1 MNDIVTIVGEN
12 TVIKGGLQGDEDL
25 TIYGKVEGTINLTR
39 TLIIEGSGIAV
50 ADIEVQD
57 AIISGVVVGNITA
70 SNSVQITEEGRM
82 VGDLSAPRVIIV
94 DGASFKG
101 HVDMGDLEAP
111 VGERL
116 PVAPA
121 AARVSRPAVI
131 TERSAVP
138 ARRAPAAKPVAKPVA
153 KKPAPR
159 KPAPE
164 KPAAPKPAPKKPAPR
179 KAAPKKPAKP
189 AAKQTSKPR
198 RKPPR
203 PPSVPKGK
211 RKVKRRR

>member
-1 MNDIVTIVGEN
+1 MNDIVTVVGEN

-116 PVAPA
+116 PTAPNPVA
-121 AARVSRPAVI
+121 RTTRPSLT
-131 TERSAVP
+131 TERTAVP
-138 ARRAPAAKPVAKPVA
+138 ARRAPAAKPVAKPAA
-153 KKPAPR
+153 KKPV
-159 KPAPE
+159 
-164 KPAAPKPAPKKPAPR
+164 PKKPEA
-179 KAAPKKPAKP
+179 KKSAAKKPKKPTKP
-189 AAKQTSKPR
+189 AAKTSKPR

>member
-1 MNDIVTIVGEN
+1 MNDIVTVVGEN
-12 TVIKGGLQGDEDL
+12 TVIKGALQGDEDL
-25 TIYGKVEGTINLTR
+25 TIYGRVEGTINLSQ
-39 TLIIEGSGIAV
+39 TLIIEASGIVA

-57 AIISGVVVGNITA
+57 AIVSGVVVGNITA

-116 PVAPA
+116 PASRGSA
-121 AARVSRPAVI
+121 VSRPALAA
-131 TERSAVP
+131 ERPEVP
-138 ARRAPAAKPVAKPVA
+138 TRRPPV
-153 KKPAPR
+153 
-159 KPAPE
+159 
-164 KPAAPKPAPKKPAPR
+164 
-179 KAAPKKPAKP
+179 AKP
-189 AAKQTSKPR
+189 AAKKTSAKKAPAPKAVPRKPKAAAKPAPQKVAKNTAKPR

-203 PPSVPKGK
+203 PPSIPKGK

>member
-12 TVIKGGLQGDEDL
+12 TVIKGSLQGDEDL
-25 TIYGKVEGTINLTR
+25 TIFGKVEGTIHLSR
-39 TLIIEGSGIAV
+39 TLILESSGIVV

-111 VGERL
+111 VGEGL
-116 PVAPA
+116 PVAP
-121 AARVSRPAVI
+121 
-131 TERSAVP
+131 RSATRGSRIATASDRSAMP
-138 ARRAPAAKPVAKPVA
+138 ARRPMPSKPAAKAEP
-153 KKPAPR
+153 
-159 KPAPE
+159 
-164 KPAAPKPAPKKPAPR
+164 
-179 KAAPKKPAKP
+179 PAKP
-189 AAKQTSKPR
+189 AAAKPAPSKPAPSKPAPSRPKVPVAPPAKAPAAKGR

>member
-25 TIYGKVEGTINLTR
+25 TIYGKVEGTINLSQ
-39 TLIIEGSGIAV
+39 TLNIESSGIVV
-50 ADIEVQD
+50 ADVEVQD
-57 AIISGVVVGNITA
+57 AIISGVMVGNITA

-111 VGERL
+111 MGEGL
-116 PVAPA
+116 PSAPSLGVARVARPADKAERPSVPVRRPPASKPAARKEPARKAAPA
-121 AARVSRPAVI
+121 KA
-131 TERSAVP
+131 
-138 ARRAPAAKPVAKPVA
+138 APAKAEPRKPKAPKKPVA
-153 KKPAPR
+153 KKA
-159 KPAPE
+159 
-164 KPAAPKPAPKKPAPR
+164 
-179 KAAPKKPAKP
+179 
-189 AAKQTSKPR
+189 TKPR

>member
-1 MNDIVTIVGEN
+1 MNDIVTVVGEN

-25 TIYGKVEGTINLTR
+25 TIYGKVEGTINLSR
-39 TLIIEGSGIAV
+39 TLIIEASGIVV

-57 AIISGVVVGNITA
+57 AIVSGVVVGNITA

-116 PVAPA
+116 PVAPSPV
-121 AARVSRPAVI
+121 ARVSRPAI
-131 TERSAVP
+131 APERPAVP
-138 ARRAPAAKPVAKPVA
+138 ARRPAP
-153 KKPAPR
+153 KPAPKKAPVE
-159 KPAPE
+159 KPAPS
-164 KPAAPKPAPKKPAPR
+164 KPAPKKPAPAKSTR
-179 KAAPKKPAKP
+179 KPAKP
-189 AAKQTSKPR
+189 AKPTKKTGKAR

>member
-1 MNDIVTIVGEN
+1 MNDIITVVGEN
-12 TVIKGGLQGDEDL
+12 TVIRGALQGDEDL
-25 TIYGKVEGTINLTR
+25 TIFGRVEGTINLSR
-39 TLIIEGSGIAV
+39 TLIIEASGIVA

-57 AIISGVVVGNITA
+57 AIVSGVVVGNITA

-82 VGDLSAPRVIIV
+82 VGDLSSPRVIIV

-116 PVAPA
+116 PSSPSTMAVRA
-121 AARVSRPAVI
+121 SRPAI
-131 TERSAVP
+131 APERPAVP
-138 ARRAPAAKPVAKPVA
+138 ARRAPASKPVVKKAPAQKEPAKKAPAKKAPAPKAPA
-153 KKPAPR
+153 KKPA
-159 KPAPE
+159 A
-164 KPAAPKPAPKKPAPR
+164 KK
-179 KAAPKKPAKP
+179 
-189 AAKQTSKPR
+189 TSKPR

>member
-25 TIYGKVEGTINLTR
+25 TVYGKVEGTINLSR
-39 TLIIEGSGIAV
+39 TLNIESSGIVV

-111 VGERL
+111 VGEQL
-116 PVAPA
+116 PTAPSLGFA
-121 AARVSRPAVI
+121 RAARPEAKVERPAVPV
-131 TERSAVP
+131 RRPPAV
-138 ARRAPAAKPVAKPVA
+138 
-153 KKPAPR
+153 
-159 KPAPE
+159 
-164 KPAAPKPAPKKPAPR
+164 
-179 KAAPKKPAKP
+179 KP
-189 AAKQTSKPR
+189 AAKKESPKRAPTPKADSPKAAPPRKPKTPAKPVKKTPKAR
-198 RKPPR
+198 RRPPR

>member
-12 TVIKGGLQGDEDL
+12 TVIKGALQGDEDL
-25 TIYGKVEGTINLTR
+25 TIFGRVEGTINLSR
-39 TLIIEGSGIAV
+39 TLIIEASGIVA
-50 ADIEVQD
+50 ADIDVQD
-57 AIISGVVVGNITA
+57 AIVSGVVVGNITA

-82 VGDLSAPRVIIV
+82 VGDLSSPRVIIV

-116 PVAPA
+116 PATRSPATSRAPVVAE
-121 AARVSRPAVI
+121 RPAVP
-131 TERSAVP
+131 TRRP
-138 ARRAPAAKPVAKPVA
+138 AASKPAAKKA
-153 KKPAPR
+153 PA
-159 KPAPE
+159 
-164 KPAAPKPAPKKPAPR
+164 KPAPKKAAKVTK
-179 KAAPKKPAKP
+179 KAAG
-189 AAKQTSKPR
+189 KPR

>member
-25 TIYGKVEGTINLTR
+25 TIYGKVEGTINLSR
-39 TLIIEGSGIAV
+39 TLNIEASGIVV

-111 VGERL
+111 VGEKL
-116 PVAPA
+116 PTAPSLGLA
-121 AARVSRPAVI
+121 RAARPEAKVERPAVPV
-131 TERSAVP
+131 RRPP
-138 ARRAPAAKPVAKPVA
+138 A
-153 KKPAPR
+153 
-159 KPAPE
+159 
-164 KPAAPKPAPKKPAPR
+164 
-179 KAAPKKPAKP
+179 AKP
-189 AAKQTSKPR
+189 AAKKASPKKAPTPKADSPKAAPRKPKTPAKPAPKTSKGR

>member
-1 MNDIVTIVGEN
+1 MNDIVTVVGEN

-25 TIYGKVEGTINLTR
+25 TIYGKVEGTINLSR
-39 TLIIEGSGIAV
+39 TLIIEASGIVV

-57 AIISGVVVGNITA
+57 AIVSGVVVGNITA

-116 PVAPA
+116 PVAPSPV
-121 AARVSRPAVI
+121 ARVSRPAVAP
-131 TERSAVP
+131 ERPVVP
-138 ARRAPAAKPVAKPVA
+138 ARRPTSTPVAKKKPA
-153 KKPAPR
+153 PKKPAPR

-164 KPAAPKPAPKKPAPR
+164 KPAPKKPTR
-179 KAAPKKPAKP
+179 KPSKPAKP
-189 AAKQTSKPR
+189 TKKTGKVR

>member
-25 TIYGKVEGTINLTR
+25 TIYGKVEGTINLSR
-39 TLIIEGSGIAV
+39 TLNIESSGIVV

-94 DGASFKG
+94 DGASYKG

-116 PVAPA
+116 PSAPDLGV
-121 AARVSRPAVI
+121 ARVSRAAAKPERPAVP
-131 TERSAVP
+131 V
-138 ARRAPAAKPVAKPVA
+138 RRPPAAKPAA
-153 KKPAPR
+153 KKST
-159 KPAPE
+159 
-164 KPAAPKPAPKKPAPR
+164 PKKAATPKAAPR
-179 KAAPKKPAKP
+179 KAEKPKAPAKP
-189 AAKQTSKPR
+189 AAKKAPKAAKAAKAPKAR

>member
-1 MNDIVTIVGEN
+1 MNDIVTIVGKN

-25 TIYGKVEGTINLTR
+25 TIYGKVEGTINLSR
-39 TLIIEGSGIAV
+39 TLNVEASGIVV

-82 VGDLSAPRVIIV
+82 VGDLSSPRVIIV

-101 HVDMGDLEAP
+101 RVDMGDLEAP

-116 PVAPA
+116 PVAPSSA
-121 AARVSRPAVI
+121 AARVARPTAKVERPAVPV
-131 TERSAVP
+131 RRKPVP
-138 ARRAPAAKPVAKPVA
+138 KPAAKKEPPPKA
-153 KKPAPR
+153 APR
-159 KPAPE
+159 KPKEPT
-164 KPAAPKPAPKKPAPR
+164 KPAAT
-179 KAAPKKPAKP
+179 KATKATK
-189 AAKQTSKPR
+189 TR

>member
-1 MNDIVTIVGEN
+1 MNDIVTVVGGS

-39 TLIIEGSGIAV
+39 TLNIEASGIVV

-116 PVAPA
+116 PMAPSPA
-121 AARVSRPAVI
+121 AARVSRPALAS
-131 TERSAVP
+131 ERFAVP
-138 ARRAPAAKPVAKPVA
+138 ARRPPAAKPAKKEPPPKPAPPKPKAPSKPVA
-153 KKPAPR
+153 KKAS
-159 KPAPE
+159 
-164 KPAAPKPAPKKPAPR
+164 
-179 KAAPKKPAKP
+179 KA
-189 AAKQTSKPR
+189 R

-203 PPSVPKGK
+203 PPSIPKGK